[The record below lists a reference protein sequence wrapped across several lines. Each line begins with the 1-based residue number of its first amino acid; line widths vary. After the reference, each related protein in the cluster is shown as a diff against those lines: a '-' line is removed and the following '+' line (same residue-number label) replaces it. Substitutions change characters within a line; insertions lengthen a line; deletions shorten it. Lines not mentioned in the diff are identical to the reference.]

1 MARVSTGGSS
11 YNFSK
16 IDVGLSI
23 AWDYKKKILISQISM
38 DECLLHNKTLDTI
51 EEWKNCSLILQ
62 NRIDELEF
70 KLDNYIPL
78 YYRYLLIDL
87 LLYVLK
93 AEVCLQNPVLRHV
106 LRHSYNVLLQNK
118 MHLKQ
123 NIVGVS

>member
-1 MARVSTGGSS
+1 MARVSTTGSS

-23 AWDYKKKILISQISM
+23 AWDNKISKFLISQISM
-38 DECLLHNKTLDTI
+38 DECLLHNKTLETV

-78 YYRYLLIDL
+78 YYRYLLNDL
-87 LLYVLK
+87 VLYVL
-93 AEVCLQNPVLRHV
+93 R
-106 LRHSYNVLLQNK
+106 
-118 MHLKQ
+118 
-123 NIVGVS
+123 